1 MALTLK
7 TRYKRRPSPMT
18 ISLKV
23 IIPTNLAAS
32 SPSQKREKGEA
43 GGQLPD
49 FLSEVF
55 PPQILYPTSQ
65 CWEHGLH
72 RPKNLEQ
79 GSPGQHRGQR
89 LGTPAS

>member
-1 MALTLK
+1 MA
-7 TRYKRRPSPMT
+7 

-32 SPSQKREKGEA
+32 SPSQKKEKGEA

-65 CWEHGLH
+65 CWEQASTDLKTWN
-72 RPKNLEQ
+72 RAPQASIED
-79 GSPGQHRGQR
+79 RG
-89 LGTPAS
+89 